1 VKKRFPLSEN
11 DLNELYWSRELSTH
25 QIARLT
31 GFSQMTVFNWMKKY
45 MIKRREKNDSHCKRV
60 DIDLSPTLSYVLGV
74 CFGDGTVYKMWCRH
88 LNRHRYEVALHVR
101 NKIFAESFKAA
112 LEKQGFKVRLYTYNG
127 WWHVFANSKIFYR
140 YFSTLTLNDLRSILK
155 SDELAKAFIRGFYES
170 EGSYCLCYHK
180 RWNYFNEILVISNT
194 NLGLLKLIQE
204 LLRRWGIEFHIY
216 GPFPRRPERSV
227 YALQTAQKELI
238 GRFLKLVEPS
248 IKYKPSSKRLGLG

>member
-1 VKKRFPLSEN
+1 
-11 DLNELYWSRELSTH
+11 
-25 QIARLT
+25 
-31 GFSQMTVFNWMKKY
+31 M
-45 MIKRREKNDSHCKRV
+45 
-60 DIDLSPTLSYVLGV
+60 
-74 CFGDGTVYKMWCRH
+74 
-88 LNRHRYEVALHVR
+88 
-101 NKIFAESFKAA
+101 
-112 LEKQGFKVRLYTYNG
+112 
-127 WWHVFANSKIFYR
+127 
-140 YFSTLTLNDLRSILK
+140 TLNDLKSILK